1 MDIKQMSWLV
11 TSNSKSFVCLT
22 PCHISTHVANYDK
35 GFPSGRLPEAP
46 VGWPVGSPPPRLL
59 IMTVATHREPFIDL
73 VEHSVEQL
81 GSEFLL
87 HVVGVGG
94 VFTG

>member
-1 MDIKQMSWLV
+1 MGWK
-11 TSNSKSFVCLT
+11 T
-22 PCHISTHVANYDK
+22 
-35 GFPSGRLPEAP
+35 GAP
-46 VGWPVGSPPPRLL
+46 LPRLL

-94 VFTG
+94 VFTGCVQPRRIVSKSVNFCSLYLSSLIDTVTLS

>member
-1 MDIKQMSWLV
+1 MLD
-11 TSNSKSFVCLT
+11 SKLIFVVGRHFQALRLSHT
-22 PCHISTHVANYDK
+22 LPLRYTLYHK
-35 GFPSGRLPEAP
+35 GFPSGRLSEAP
-46 VGWPVGSPPPRLL
+46 EGWPAGSPPPRLL

>member
-1 MDIKQMSWLV
+1 MGWK
-11 TSNSKSFVCLT
+11 T
-22 PCHISTHVANYDK
+22 
-35 GFPSGRLPEAP
+35 GAP
-46 VGWPVGSPPPRLL
+46 LPRLL

-94 VFTG
+94 VFTGCV